1 MSDGAPKPTAREF
14 EMLCEKLDRLDRK
27 NDRSHRLLH
36 TKLDAVQRDQGKDR
50 ERLVAIEASLKVVP
64 ELRSDVRALEERGGR
79 NREGRRGAQGPSRR
93 FGCDRGCI
101 RDGRRGDR
109 SRRSSRAAADGRRR
123 PLAVVQ
129 WLLSGARAG
138 PATSPIHARRDAR

>member
-14 EMLCEKLDRLDRK
+14 EMLCDKLDRLDRK

-64 ELRSDVRALEERGGR
+64 ELRSDVRAIEEQVGEIEKDAAVRKARLAGLGAIGGAFVTAVVEIVRSVFSRGG
-79 NREGRRGAQGPSRR
+79 
-93 FGCDRGCI
+93 
-101 RDGRRGDR
+101 
-109 SRRSSRAAADGRRR
+109 
-123 PLAVVQ
+123 
-129 WLLSGARAG
+129 
-138 PATSPIHARRDAR
+138 